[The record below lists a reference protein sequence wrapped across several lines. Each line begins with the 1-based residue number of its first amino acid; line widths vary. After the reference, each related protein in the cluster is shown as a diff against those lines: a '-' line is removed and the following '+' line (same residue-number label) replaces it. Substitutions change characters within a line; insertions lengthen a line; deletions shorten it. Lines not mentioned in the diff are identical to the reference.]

1 MLCASG
7 WTVFLLLGSVQ
18 YVQSGETPIAPTT
31 RSSEDG
37 DGLFLTPLI
46 KKNETEKARNESRV
60 PLFKGFGVDAF
71 SGFITINETTKSN
84 LFFLLVVAKGNKSDA
99 PLLLWT
105 QGGPGLSALFGQFL
119 QNGPVAF
126 DSSKNDFTQRNN
138 TLQNNMNIIY
148 LDLPVG
154 AGFSFTEN
162 RTAYPKTLEDI
173 SDSVMEF
180 LGQFLMVFP
189 EYTCRDFYVA
199 GESYGARY
207 SVSIA
212 HTLLTSTRKI
222 PLILKGT
229 ISGNGFLGPI
239 LDTADSSEFRYWTSM
254 VDESGRQQLS
264 QRFQHMKSIPPQNAS
279 MIPLILL
286 DTIFSNPPGMT
297 PTLFQNLTSYN
308 DYSSPLYTERP
319 LFIQACF
326 FFLNTSSLIRKQF
339 HVGEKREFQ
348 YYNEHLLISLAP
360 DYLRD
365 ISSLTERVLN
375 DSSVLF
381 YTGQMDSL
389 FPSVNQR
396 AYYRT
401 LNWTYSKEY
410 RNAKRSPWSP
420 STWSTYQGYA
430 GFAKRVPNF
439 TEAVL
444 LGMSHYGAAE
454 KPDEVYYLTMEFINS
469 TATEG

>member
-1 MLCASG
+1 M
-7 WTVFLLLGSVQ
+7 LLLGGVQ
-18 YVQSGETPIAPTT
+18 YVQSGKTP
-31 RSSEDG
+31 RSDENR

-46 KKNETEKARNESRV
+46 KENKIEKARNESRV
-60 PLFKGFGVDAF
+60 PEFKLFGVDAF
-71 SGFITINETTKSN
+71 SGYITINETTNSN
-84 LFFLLVVAKGNKSDA
+84 LFFLHLAAKGNKSDA

-126 DSSKNDFTQRNN
+126 DPYKNLTQRNN

-180 LGQFLMVFP
+180 LVQFLKVFP

-264 QRFQHMKSIPPQNAS
+264 QRFQDMKRLLRQNAS
-279 MIPLILL
+279 AIPFILS

-326 FFLNTSSLIRKQF
+326 FFLNTSSFIREQF
-339 HVGEKREFQ
+339 HVGEKRKFQ
-348 YYNEHLLISLAP
+348 YYNEHLLMSLAP

-375 DSSVLF
+375 DLSVLF

-469 TATEG
+469 TSSKG

>member
-1 MLCASG
+1 MLWALA
-7 WTVFLLLGSVQ
+7 WTVFLLLGGVQ
-18 YVQSGETPIAPTT
+18 YVKSDVLLKAPTT

-60 PLFKGFGVDAF
+60 PLFENFGVDAF

-126 DSSKNDFTQRNN
+126 DPYKNFTQRNN
-138 TLQNNMNIIY
+138 TLQNNMSIIY

-180 LGQFLMVFP
+180 LVQFLKVFP

-212 HTLLTSTRKI
+212 HTLLTSTKKI
-222 PLILKGT
+222 SLILKGT

-254 VDESGRQQLS
+254 VNESGRQQLS
-264 QRFQHMKSIPPQNAS
+264 QRFQYMKSLPPENAS

-319 LFIQACF
+319 FIIQACF
-326 FFLNTSSLIRKQF
+326 FFLNTSLFIRQQF

-348 YYNEHLLISLAP
+348 YYNEDLLMSLAP

-469 TATEG
+469 TASEG

>member
-1 MLCASG
+1 MLCALG
-7 WTVFLLLGSVQ
+7 WTVLLLLGGVQ
-18 YVQSGETPIAPTT
+18 YVQSDKTLTAPTT
-31 RSSEDG
+31 RSSKDE

-46 KKNETEKARNESRV
+46 EKNETEKARNKSQV
-60 PLFKGFGVDAF
+60 PHFKAFGVEAF
-71 SGFITINETTKSN
+71 SGYITINGTTNSN

-126 DSSKNDFTQRNN
+126 DPDKNFTQRNN
-138 TLQNNMNIIY
+138 TLQNYMNIIY

-162 RTAYPKTLEDI
+162 VTAYPKNLEDI
-173 SDSVMEF
+173 SGSVMEF
-180 LGQFLMVFP
+180 LEQFLKVFP
-189 EYTCRDFYVA
+189 EYVCRDFYVA

-207 SVSIA
+207 SVSIS
-212 HTLLTSTRKI
+212 HTMLTTPSKI

-254 VDESGRQQLS
+254 VTESGRQQLS
-264 QRFQHMKSIPPQNAS
+264 QRFQYMKNLPPENAS
-279 MIPLILL
+279 MIILTL
-286 DTIFSNPPGMT
+286 FDTIFSNPPGMK

-319 LFIQACF
+319 FIMQACF
-326 FFLNTSSLIRKQF
+326 FFLNTSSLIRQVF
-339 HVGEKREFQ
+339 HVGENREFQ
-348 YYNEHLLISLAP
+348 YYNEPLLMSLAP
-360 DYLRD
+360 DYLTD

-375 DSSVLF
+375 DSSALF
-381 YTGQMDSL
+381 YTGQLDSL
-389 FPSVNQR
+389 FPSVKQR

-401 LNWTYSKEY
+401 LNWTHSKEY
-410 RNAKRSPWSP
+410 REATRSPWRPP
-420 STWSTYQGYA
+420 SWSIYQGYA
-430 GFAKRVPNF
+430 GFVKRVPNF
-439 TEAVL
+439 TEAML

-454 KPDEVYYLTMEFINS
+454 KADEVYYLMMEFINS
-469 TATEG
+469 TIQ